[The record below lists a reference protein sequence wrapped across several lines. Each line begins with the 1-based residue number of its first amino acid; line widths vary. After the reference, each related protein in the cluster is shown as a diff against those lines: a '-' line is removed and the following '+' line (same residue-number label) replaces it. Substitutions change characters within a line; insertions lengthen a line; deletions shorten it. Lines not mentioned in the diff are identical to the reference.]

1 MKNFKQVFLILTV
14 SISMLSHAQS
24 WKGLGDGHYIDT
36 KSITERGEIT
46 YVELKHPNGFT
57 YSFEVDC
64 KLRTARST
72 QTNDLIPAGK
82 NIYIDKALDYTCS
95 SKLLRMLK

>member
-1 MKNFKQVFLILTV
+1 MKNSKSNFFIIIALIPL
-14 SISMLSHAQS
+14 LSNAQN

-46 YVELKHPNGFT
+46 YLELKHSNGHI
-57 YSFEVDC
+57 YSFEIDC

-72 QTNDLIPAGK
+72 LTNELFPAGR
-82 NIYIDKALDYTCS
+82 NIYIDKALEYACS
-95 SKLLRMLK
+95 NKLLRMFK